1 MTRTAD
7 LSSASRL
14 LIAALAIA
22 CVLLVLFQLTGI
34 GTGVIA
40 SKLIASTLFVAIA
53 LRSGALQST
62 YGRIILVALI
72 FSWSGDVFLLGTTQE
87 YFLAGL
93 ASFLL
98 GHVAY
103 VVAFS
108 VRGLNARWSAS
119 AFLPVAVISILVSLW
134 LAPHLPDSMVI
145 PVRAYTF
152 VISLMV
158 VTAFGAKGA
167 GGPLLIPLGATLFYF
182 SDLSVAAGQFL
193 EPGFPNYVWGL
204 PFYYTGQLLLAL
216 STGKPYHRYS
226 ESSR

>member
-7 LSSASRL
+7 LCFANRL
-14 LIAALAIA
+14 MIGAMAIA
-22 CVLLVLFQLTGI
+22 CILLVFFQLTDFRT
-34 GTGVIA
+34 GTIA
-40 SKLIASTLFVAIA
+40 SKLFASTMFVAIA
-53 LRSGALQST
+53 LQSGAFRSK
-62 YGRIILVALI
+62 YGRTILVALI
-72 FSWSGDVFLLGTTQE
+72 FSWFGDLFLLGTTQK

-98 GHVAY
+98 GHIAY

-119 AFLPVAVISILVSLW
+119 ALLPVTLTSILVSVW

-167 GGPLLIPLGATLFYF
+167 GGPFFIPMGATLFYF

-193 EPGFPNYVWGL
+193 EPAFPNYVWGL

-216 STGKPYHRYS
+216 SVLHSKN
-226 ESSR
+226 

>member
-53 LRSGALQST
+53 LQSGALQST
-62 YGRIILVALI
+62 YGRVILVALI
-72 FSWSGDVFLLGTTQE
+72 FSWFGDMFLLGTTQE

-108 VRGLNARWSAS
+108 VRGLNARWSVS
-119 AFLPVAVISILVSLW
+119 ALLPVAVISILVSLW